1 MVAPAAIAAAA
12 SQSWKRKRTSVGVMH
27 DLILDSG
34 KSQLDAGAAVD
45 CRRTAGKRMCDLKR
59 KSRNLVQ
66 MQFMVVPYFM
76 SHL

>member
-1 MVAPAAIAAAA
+1 MAPAAIAAAA

-45 CRRTAGKRMCDLKR
+45 CRRTAGRRMCGTIDLMQE
-59 KSRNLVQ
+59 SRNS
-66 MQFMVVPYFM
+66 FR
-76 SHL
+76 